1 MRELAQLT
9 IGTVISYTHGG
20 YNTGLTNEY
29 VVLDS
34 YVDQFG
40 HWVNVLDKETN
51 NIEPIKATTLISET
65 VEVAAFN
72 IVK

>member
-1 MRELAQLT
+1 MRELASLT
-9 IGTVISYTHGG
+9 IGTVISYTNGG
-20 YNTGLTNEY
+20 YNTGLTTEY

-51 NIEPIKATTLISET
+51 HIEPKKATLVSNE
-65 VEVAAFN
+65 VEIGGYN

>member
-1 MRELAQLT
+1 MKELAQLT
-9 IGTVISYTHGG
+9 IGTVINYTYGG
-20 YNTGLTNEY
+20 YNTGLTTEY

-40 HWVNVLDKETN
+40 YWVNVLNKETN
-51 NIEPIKATTLISET
+51 HIEPKKANTLVSDE
-65 VEVAAFN
+65 VEIGGYN